1 MCGRFS
7 LAGIKELSKRFQ
19 IEKSVISLKPRYNIA
34 PGQDIPVIVKVRE
47 QRILTVFRWGLIP
60 SWAKDS
66 TISNK
71 LINARAETIDTKP
84 SFKYSLKTKRCLIPA
99 DGFYEWKKEGK
110 IRRPYRII
118 LKNGDL
124 FAFAGLWD
132 TWVSSSGEIINSC
145 TIITTPSNSFL
156 RPFHDRMP
164 VILSPEQEKGW
175 CDCNFQD
182 VAQLKAML
190 KPCPVDWLDA
200 YEVSPLINSVKVD
213 DQRCIAMVNQTSF
226 EF

>member
-71 LINARAETIDTKP
+71 LINA
-84 SFKYSLKTKRCLIPA
+84 S
-99 DGFYEWKKEGK
+99 
-110 IRRPYRII
+110 
-118 LKNGDL
+118 
-124 FAFAGLWD
+124 
-132 TWVSSSGEIINSC
+132 